1 MAIPHISN
9 NAKVPV
15 VSVVGQKKVPEV
27 DDAES
32 TKNEANK
39 HPMILKKCLLL
50 VLLSSALVVR
60 L

>member
-9 NAKVPV
+9 NDKVPV
-15 VSVVGQKKVPEV
+15 VSVVGQKKVPEM

-39 HPMILKKCLLL
+39 PPDDYE
-50 VLLSSALVVR
+50 
-60 L
+60 